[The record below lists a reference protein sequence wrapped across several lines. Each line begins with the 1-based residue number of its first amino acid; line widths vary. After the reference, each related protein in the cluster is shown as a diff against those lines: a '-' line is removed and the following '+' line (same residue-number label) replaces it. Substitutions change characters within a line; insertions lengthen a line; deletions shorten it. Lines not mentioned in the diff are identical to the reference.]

1 MLYWMCA
8 KSEGHPLSGP
18 QLEHAIKRNFG
29 GLESESVD
37 PIEVFKKAIDFTD
50 SRHWYD
56 FTGLPEEVGFKF
68 VQSPIHSLCIHC
80 FNCSKLIMM
89 SVEFKI
95 LMRI

>member
-56 FTGLPEEVGFKF
+56 FTGLPEEVGFMF
-68 VQSPIHSLCIHC
+68 VQEPYT
-80 FNCSKLIMM
+80 
-89 SVEFKI
+89 
-95 LMRI
+95 